1 MTVAPADSA
10 DAFMRDDQSKTSG
23 LKRDGSN
30 EP

>member
-10 DAFMRDDQSKTSG
+10 DALMREDHSKTSG
-23 LKRDGSN
+23 LKRDGSD